1 MSVQSHFTSEDTSE
15 LRIAQTSD
23 FTTENLYPALPSFP
37 SDLGQLP
44 VLATNHMGYEY
55 RATDDDLSIFNDNM
69 MDFSALPLDNNPF
82 NDGMHRYV
90 LDLVIV
96 T

>member
-1 MSVQSHFTSEDTSE
+1 MSVQSHFTSDDTSE
-15 LRIAQTSD
+15 LRITRPSD
-23 FTTENLYPALPSFP
+23 VTTENLYPALPPFP

-44 VLATNHMGYEY
+44 INHMGYEY

-90 LDLVIV
+90 LDFAIV